1 MLCYY
6 GSRGEE
12 CEILCGVTCFVIV
25 GVRVKECGG
34 GARLNIQKAI
44 DQMVR
49 GVKILGCF
57 FHLTKTFYKKVQTKG
72 MATRYDEDILFQKF
86 V

>member
-49 GVKILGCF
+49 GAKLLAVF
-57 FHLTKTFYKKVQTKG
+57 FPFNKNFLQKST
-72 MATRYDEDILFQKF
+72 DERNGN
-86 V
+86 